1 MQKFMQ
7 SEERPTGIY
16 CANDITAIGML
27 KFLETNKNRYY
38 IPSIIA
44 SDDIE
49 EAQYT
54 RPMLTTVRLLKEEM
68 GKFAL
73 YLLVDRMRGGHKSVV
88 RTELEGKLMVRNS
101 CVGTDEGGWSDYCI

>member
-1 MQKFMQ
+1 MC
-7 SEERPTGIY
+7 S
-16 CANDITAIGML
+16 
-27 KFLETNKNRYY
+27 
-38 IPSIIA
+38 
-44 SDDIE
+44 SDLIE

-54 RPMLTTVRLLKEEM
+54 RPMLTTVRLPKEEM

>member
-1 MQKFMQ
+1 
-7 SEERPTGIY
+7 
-16 CANDITAIGML
+16 ML
-27 KFLETNKNRYY
+27 KFLETNKKRYY
-38 IPSIIA
+38 FRSIIA
-44 SDDIE
+44 SDVIE

-54 RPMLTTVRLLKEEM
+54 RPMLTTVRLPKEEM

-101 CVGTDEGGWSDYCI
+101 CMGIDEGGWCDYCI